1 VDGLCNSGA
10 SWVIK
15 ADVAASQQL
24 FLGVKFSSTAPQ
36 LGQPISAQRHA
47 ALSAIS
53 TVAATTAGS
62 YLYPKEEK
70 L

>member
-1 VDGLCNSGA
+1 MKVG
-10 SWVIK
+10 
-15 ADVAASQQL
+15 VAASQQF
-24 FLGVKFSSTAPQ
+24 FLGVKFSSTASQ
-36 LGQPISAQRHA
+36 TAQPSSAQQHG

>member
-1 VDGLCNSGA
+1 MKATVTA
-10 SWVIK
+10 SRHF
-15 ADVAASQQL
+15 
-24 FLGVKFSSTAPQ
+24 FLGVKFSSTASQ
-36 LGQPISAQRHA
+36 VAQPCSAQRRG

>member
-1 VDGLCNSGA
+1 M
-10 SWVIK
+10 K
-15 ADVAASQQL
+15 AIVTPSQHF
-24 FLGVKFSSTAPQ
+24 FLAVKFSSTASQ
-36 LGQPISAQRHA
+36 LAQPSSVQRPG

>member
-1 VDGLCNSGA
+1 M
-10 SWVIK
+10 K
-15 ADVAASQQL
+15 ADSAASQHF
-24 FLGVKFSSTAPQ
+24 FLGAKFSSTASQ
-36 LGQPISAQRHA
+36 LAQPSPAQQPGA
-47 ALSAIS
+47 ISAIS

>member
-10 SWVIK
+10 SLAITV
-15 ADVAASQQL
+15 DVAPSQQF
-24 FLGVKFSSTAPQ
+24 FLGVKFSSTASQ
-36 LGQPISAQRHA
+36 LAQPSPAQRRGA
-47 ALSAIS
+47 ISAIS